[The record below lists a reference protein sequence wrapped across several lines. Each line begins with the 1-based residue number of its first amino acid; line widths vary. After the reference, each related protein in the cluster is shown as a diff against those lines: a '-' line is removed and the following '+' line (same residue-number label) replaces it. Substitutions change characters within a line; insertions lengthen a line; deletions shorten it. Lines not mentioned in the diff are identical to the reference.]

1 MLAQVAAPMVTGAAT
16 YSDELQGAYDYAYSQ
31 GITTMG
37 SIDNANMYGDLTRG
51 QLSKMISQWAEKEM
65 GVKADETAVCSF
77 TDTDTAEGD
86 LGTYVVK
93 ACQMGLMGQGIEKFR
108 PNDKVTRGE
117 FGTVLSRAIWGDK
130 YDGENPFYAKHLQA
144 LKDEGIMNNIADA
157 NAIEMRGWVMLMLQ
171 RAAENI
177 NPAMCD
183 KPETILACTMGS
195 EYCPAE
201 CQKKADETNTEKKD
215 SDRVIAGDL
224 DVSVVDYSSTVQSAP
239 RGVFTANTL
248 KFNASQEIQLDS
260 LTLKRTGLGS
270 QKAIKKVW
278 LEKNG
283 VAVTNAASVGSDGLA
298 ILNFKSNRDTIS
310 STTEYQLVIE
320 LNADATVG
328 DEFAFEIKSVD
339 STAKNTTVSGT
350 TNTYR
355 VSAYT
360 VVALKAVAT
369 AYSSTNNIEYKL

>member
-144 LKDEGIMNNIADA
+144 LKDAGIMNNIADA
-157 NAIEMRGWVMLMLQ
+157 NATEMRGWVMLMLQ
-171 RAAENI
+171 RAAENV
-177 NPAMCD
+177 NPSECNDPAVL
-183 KPETILACTMGS
+183 LACSLGS
-195 EYCPAE
+195 DSCPAA
-201 CQKKADETNTEKKD
+201 CVNKSNTENEED
-215 SDRVIAGDL
+215 NRTPSNIQDMPVAGDL
-224 DVSVVDYSSTVQSAP
+224 TVAVADYSSEVRSVPAVATV
-239 RGVFTANTL
+239 VM
-248 KFNASQEIQLDS
+248 NAVDFKASEKITIESIKLE
-260 LTLKRTGLGS
+260 RTGLS
-270 QKAIKKVW
+270 SKSDIKGVW
-278 LEKNG
+278 FEKG
-283 VAVTNAASVGSDGLA
+283 
-298 ILNFKSNRDTIS
+298 
-310 STTEYQLVIE
+310 
-320 LNADATVG
+320 
-328 DEFAFEIKSVD
+328 
-339 STAKNTTVSGT
+339 
-350 TNTYR
+350 
-355 VSAYT
+355 
-360 VVALKAVAT
+360 
-369 AYSSTNNIEYKL
+369 

>member
-1 MLAQVAAPMVTGAAT
+1 
-16 YSDELQGAYDYAYSQ
+16 
-31 GITTMG
+31 
-37 SIDNANMYGDLTRG
+37 
-51 QLSKMISQWAEKEM
+51 
-65 GVKADETAVCSF
+65 
-77 TDTDTAEGD
+77 
-86 LGTYVVK
+86 
-93 ACQMGLMGQGIEKFR
+93 
-108 PNDKVTRGE
+108 
-117 FGTVLSRAIWGDK
+117 
-130 YDGENPFYAKHLQA
+130 
-144 LKDEGIMNNIADA
+144 
-157 NAIEMRGWVMLMLQ
+157 MRGWVMLMLQ
-171 RAAENI
+171 RAAENV
-177 NPAMCD
+177 NPSECNDPAVL
-183 KPETILACTMGS
+183 LACSLGS
-195 EYCPAE
+195 DSCPAA
-201 CQKKADETNTEKKD
+201 CQKKADDENSDTEKKD
-215 SDRVIAGDL
+215 TNRVIAGDL
-224 DVSVVDYSSTVQSAP
+224 DVSVVDYSATVQSAP

-350 TNTYR
+350 TSTYR